1 MSRIIHI
8 RARHI
13 FLVFTASVL
22 ALSFVLA
29 RGNYALSASGNVA
42 LPDNGGRVL
51 LIDPGHGG
59 FDGGAVGV
67 NGTIEKDVNLSISL
81 KLRDILTDAGF
92 TVVMTRDTDCALNDS
107 EDTTIRRRKIS
118 EMRNRLNLTKLYPD
132 SVLVSVHQNKLTES
146 SRVRGAQIFYS
157 PNQPDSKVL
166 AGYIQD
172 EFNGCIQP
180 DKPRE
185 TVKTGK
191 NLYLFYHE
199 QNVAVLCECGFLS
212 NPDEEALLCTEAYQY
227 KVAYCI
233 FRGIMKWNE
242 GLSD

>member
-42 LPDNGGRVL
+42 LPDNGGRVI

-118 EMRNRLNLTKLYPD
+118 DMRNRLNLTKLYPD

-157 PNQPDSKVL
+157 PN
-166 AGYIQD
+166 
-172 EFNGCIQP
+172 
-180 DKPRE
+180 
-185 TVKTGK
+185 
-191 NLYLFYHE
+191 
-199 QNVAVLCECGFLS
+199 AVWFHA
-212 NPDEEALLCTEAYQY
+212 ALL
-227 KVAYCI
+227 
-233 FRGIMKWNE
+233 
-242 GLSD
+242 